1 MCIRDSR
8 IEAYAKKADFEIVET
23 IFKDTKSVERLKFY
37 PSFVSDHFLSGG
49 RGVSLRTSAAFLLLI
64 FHVHISAV
72 NFLPVSDYVCSL
84 FSWAHP
90 RSSVK

>member
-1 MCIRDSR
+1 MISL
-8 IEAYAKKADFEIVET
+8 
-23 IFKDTKSVERLKFY
+23 SVPAESPLS

-72 NFLPVSDYVCSL
+72 NFLPVSD
-84 FSWAHP
+84 
-90 RSSVK
+90 